1 MQALRIAATGMD
13 AQQKRVE
20 VVSNNIANMSTTA
33 YSARRAEFA
42 DLHYQQLRAPGA
54 ISSSTGLIAPAG
66 IELGLG
72 VRTSA
77 ISVNVEQGSLRQT
90 GGDLD
95 LAVEGRGY
103 FEVTLPSGDPAY
115 TRDGAFKK
123 TGEGLIVNSEG
134 YPLAGD
140 ITIPQDARS
149 ITINANGEVF
159 AYYDGQTGGQQ
170 IGTLTLSIF
179 VNEKGLEAMGGNL
192 FRETEA
198 SGAPIPGEPGLD
210 GRGSIRQGFLEE
222 SSVDVVQQIA
232 DLIEAQR
239 GYELNSKVISAADEM
254 LGSTTQIR

>member
-77 ISVNVEQGSLRQT
+77 VTVNVEQGSLRQT

-103 FEVTLPSGDPAY
+103 FEVTLPSGDPAF
-115 TRDGAFKK
+115 TRDGSFKK
-123 TGEGLIVNSEG
+123 TGEGLVVNSEG

-149 ITINANGEVF
+149 ITVNPNGEVY
-159 AYYDGQTGGQQ
+159 AYFDGETGGQLV
-170 IGTLTLSIF
+170 GTLTLSIF
-179 VNEKGLEAMGGNL
+179 VNEKGLEALGGNL
-192 FRETEA
+192 FRQTEA

-210 GRGSIRQGFLEE
+210 GRGAIRQGFLED

-239 GYELNSKVISAADEM
+239 GYELNSKVISAADQM

>member
-95 LAVEGRGY
+95 IAIEGRGY
-103 FEVTLPSGDPAY
+103 FEVTLPSGDPAF
-115 TRDGAFKK
+115 TRDGTFKK

-134 YPLAGD
+134 YPLSGD

-149 ITINANGEVF
+149 ITINNSGEVF
-159 AYYDGQTGGQQ
+159 AYFDGQTAGQQ
-170 IGTLTLSIF
+170 IGTLQVSIF
-179 VNEKGLEAMGGNL
+179 VNEKGLEAIGGNL
-192 FRETEA
+192 FRETQA
-198 SGAPIPGEPGLD
+198 SGSPIPGEPGID
-210 GRGSIRQGFLEE
+210 GRGAIRQGFLEE

-239 GYELNSKVISAADEM
+239 GYELNSKVISAADQM

>member
-42 DLHYQQLRAPGA
+42 DLHCQQLRAPGA
-54 ISSSTGLIAPAG
+54 ISSSTGLVAPSG
-66 IELGLG
+66 IEMGLG

-77 ISVNVEQGSLRQT
+77 VSVNVEQGSLRQT

-95 LAVEGRGY
+95 LAIEGRGY

-115 TRDGAFKK
+115 TRDGTFKR

-134 YPLAGD
+134 YPLAGS
-140 ITIPQDARS
+140 ITVPEDARS
-149 ITINANGEVF
+149 VTVNTDGEIY
-159 AYYDGQTGGQQ
+159 AYFDGDAGGQL
-170 IGTLTLSIF
+170 IGTLTVSMF
-179 VNEKGLEAMGGNL
+179 VNEKGLEALGGNM

-198 SGAPIPGEPGLD
+198 SGAAVSGEPGLD
-210 GRGSIRQGFLEE
+210 GRGAIRQGYLEE
-222 SSVDVVQQIA
+222 STVDVVQQIA

-239 GYELNSKVISAADEM
+239 GYELNSKVISAADQM

>member
-66 IELGLG
+66 IEMGLG

-77 ISVNVEQGSLRQT
+77 ITVNVEQGSLRQT

-95 LAVEGRGY
+95 LAIEGRGY
-103 FEVTLPSGDPAY
+103 FEVTLPSGDPAF

-149 ITINANGEVF
+149 VTVNNNGEVF
-159 AYYDGQTGGQQ
+159 AYFDGQTAGQQ

-179 VNEKGLEAMGGNL
+179 VNEKGLEAIGGNM
-192 FRETEA
+192 FRETQA

-210 GRGSIRQGFLEE
+210 GRGAIRQGFLEE
-222 SSVDVVQQIA
+222 SSVDV
-232 DLIEAQR
+232 AQ
-239 GYELNSKVISAADEM
+239 
-254 LGSTTQIR
+254 

>member
-42 DLHYQQLRAPGA
+42 DLHYQQLQAPGA

-77 ISVNVEQGSLRQT
+77 ISMDVKQGPLRQT

-95 LAVEGRGY
+95 IAVEGRGY

-115 TRDGAFKK
+115 TRDGNFKK
-123 TGEGLIVNSEG
+123 TGEGLITNSDG
-134 YPLAGD
+134 YPVAGD

-149 ITINANGEVF
+149 ITINANGEIY
-159 AYYDGQTGGQQ
+159 AYFDGQTGGQQ
-170 IGTLTLSIF
+170 IGQLTLAIF
-179 VNEKGLEAMGGNL
+179 VNEKGLEAMGSNL
-192 FRETEA
+192 FRETQA
-198 SGAPIPGEPGLD
+198 SGAPILGEPGLD
-210 GRGSIRQGFLEE
+210 GRGAIRQGFIED
-222 SSVDVVQQIA
+222 SSVDVVAQIA

-239 GYELNSKVISAADEM
+239 GYELNSKVISAADQM

>member
-54 ISSSTGLIAPAG
+54 ISSSTGLIAPSG

-77 ISVNVEQGSLRQT
+77 ITVNVEQGSLRQT

-95 LAVEGRGY
+95 IAIEGRGY
-103 FEVTLPSGDPAY
+103 FEVTLPSGDPAF

-123 TGEGLIVNSEG
+123 TGEGLIVNSDG

-149 ITINANGEVF
+149 ITINNNGEVF
-159 AYYDGQTGGQQ
+159 AYFDGQTAGQQ

-179 VNEKGLEAMGGNL
+179 VNEKGLEALGGNL
-192 FRETEA
+192 FRETQA

-210 GRGSIRQGFLEE
+210 GRGNIRQGFLEE

-239 GYELNSKVISAADEM
+239 GYELNSKVISAADQM

>member
-20 VVSNNIANMSTTA
+20 TVSNNIANMSTTA
-33 YSARRAEFA
+33 YDTRRAEFA

-77 ISVNVEQGSLRQT
+77 ISVNHTQGSLRQT

-95 LAVEGRGY
+95 LAIEGRGW

-149 ITINANGEVF
+149 ITINANGEVY
-159 AYYDGQTGGQQ
+159 AYFDGETEGQQ
-170 IGTLTLSIF
+170 VGALQTTIF
-179 VNEKGLEAMGGNL
+179 VNEKGLEAMGGNM
-192 FRETEA
+192 FRETQA

-210 GRGSIRQGFLEE
+210 GRGAIRQGFLEE
-222 SSVDVVQQIA
+222 SSVDVVAQIA

-239 GYELNSKVISAADEM
+239 GYELNSKVISAADQM
-254 LGSTTQIR
+254 LGSTTQLR

>member
-20 VVSNNIANMSTTA
+20 VISNNIANMSTTA
-33 YSARRAEFA
+33 YSERRAEFA
-42 DLHYQQLRAPGA
+42 DLHYQQMRPPGA

-72 VRTSA
+72 VRTAAVTVSH
-77 ISVNVEQGSLRQT
+77 EQGSLRQT

-95 LAVEGRGY
+95 LAVEGNGY
-103 FEVTLPSGDPAY
+103 FEVTLPSGDPAF
-115 TRDGAFKK
+115 TRDGTFKK
-123 TGEGLIVNSEG
+123 TGEGLIVSNDG

-149 ITINANGEVF
+149 ITINANGDVF
-159 AYYDGQTGGQQ
+159 AYFEGQTGGQQ
-170 IGTLTLSIF
+170 IGTITLSTF
-179 VNEKGLEAMGGNL
+179 LNDKGLEAIGGNM
-192 FRETEA
+192 FRETQA
-198 SGAPIPGEPGLD
+198 SGPPISGEPGLD
-210 GRGSIRQGFLEE
+210 GRGTVRQGFLEE

-239 GYELNSKVISAADEM
+239 GYELNSKVISAADQM
-254 LGSTTQIR
+254 LGSTTQLR